1 MRSNG
6 QSYAKK
12 SQSKVNVKNNHALTF
27 LGMIVFLCLAKKKK
41 RPLKCTLLSFSF
53 HLVS

>member
-41 RPLKCTLLSFSF
+41 NDPLNVHFCHSVFIW
-53 HLVS
+53 